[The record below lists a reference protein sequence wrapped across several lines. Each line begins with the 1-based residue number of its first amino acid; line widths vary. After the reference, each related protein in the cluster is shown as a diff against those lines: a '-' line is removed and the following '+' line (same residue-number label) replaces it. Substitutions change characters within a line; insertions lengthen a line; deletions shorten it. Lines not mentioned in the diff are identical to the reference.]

1 MQEFIPNICDVS
13 DEEITQ
19 VRRRPAEVTAL
30 RKQVYLVVSD
40 RPEDGIRE
48 FEIDPSV
55 PFELENDES
64 NEYFTHDL
72 SQAVVRYVG
81 LTLESNEASKPTRS
95 VSPFKDEIKFFDD
108 LTDELGLSPAERNFF
123 V

>member
-40 RPEDGIRE
+40 RLDDGIRE
-48 FEIDPSV
+48 IESPPDKSIT
-55 PFELENDES
+55 LES
-64 NEYFTHDL
+64 KQANEYFTYDL
-72 SQAVVRYVG
+72 SSAAVRYAELV
-81 LTLESNEASKPTRS
+81 TASRET
-95 VSPFKDEIKFFDD
+95 SPSGNDSGADEIIFI
-108 LTDELGLSPAERNFF
+108 DEPVNDLGLSPAEQDFF
-123 V
+123 Q